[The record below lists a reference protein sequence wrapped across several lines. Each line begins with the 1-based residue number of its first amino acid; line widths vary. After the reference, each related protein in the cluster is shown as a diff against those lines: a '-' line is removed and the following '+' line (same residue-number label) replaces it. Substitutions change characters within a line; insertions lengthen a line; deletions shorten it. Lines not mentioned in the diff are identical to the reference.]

1 MNKTRLIIIEKDNFL
16 RKEIVDYFSYED
28 KFFVKEQKNI
38 KNFLTFYNDLHPE
51 IFILGSFFT
60 YEHNTD
66 VKKLLFSKTLHT
78 DIFIL
83 AYKNELSELGKT
95 FTNSKIKIV
104 QKPILISDLYKDV
117 INTLNNSVKKCYFID
132 EIVFIPSKKIIKK
145 ENENVKLTNIES
157 LILLFLVQSNKVNLS
172 TEDIIKNVWK
182 DRENISKHNLNTH
195 IYRLRRKIKQIVNKE
210 IIYSRSSG
218 FYSLKI

>member
-1 MNKTRLIIIEKDNFL
+1 MNKTKLIIIEKDNFL

-28 KFFVKEQKNI
+28 KFFIKEQKNI
-38 KNFLTFYNDLHPE
+38 KNFSIFFNDFYPE

-60 YEHNTD
+60 YERNTD
-66 VKKLLFSKTLHT
+66 VKKLLLSKTLHT

-104 QKPILISDLYKDV
+104 QKPILISDLYIDV

-157 LILLFLVQSNKVNLS
+157 LILLYLVQSNKVN
-172 TEDIIKNVWK
+172 
-182 DRENISKHNLNTH
+182 
-195 IYRLRRKIKQIVNKE
+195 
-210 IIYSRSSG
+210 
-218 FYSLKI
+218 